1 VKTCFK
7 CGRTLPVEEFYRHAG
22 MADGCL
28 GKCKGCT
35 RLDVRI
41 WYRRTKA
48 ARIKYEVARAQTAK
62 RKVAVLE
69 YQRRR
74 RKRRPEV
81 ERAHRLVK
89 RALELGRLVKSPC
102 EVCNSPDVQ
111 AHHPDYTRPL
121 YVRWLCLPHHRIMEG
136 RA

>member
-1 VKTCFK
+1 MRANGRRYSFRSSPGPTGRAAASREQGDLVKTCFK

-74 RKRRPEV
+74 RKRRPEA
-81 ERAHRLVK
+81 ERAHRL
-89 RALELGRLVKSPC
+89 
-102 EVCNSPDVQ
+102 
-111 AHHPDYTRPL
+111 
-121 YVRWLCLPHHRIMEG
+121 
-136 RA
+136 